1 MVRVSL
7 MRSVSLLKDYSLSL
21 IHWVFL
27 SFDLGT
33 ANETWQNQLLSLPT
47 PLKDRQVFRR
57 VTTILSLN
65 LSLNLSLIYLSLLNL
80 SSLLNLLSLIYLLSL
95 MIDAVAENF
104 QFQRNLFQF
113 CQNFHFFASTILNK
127 PNVKK
132 MKEMFKKYFLPL
144 AIQTKMLVDH
154 LNYLDCWLRSRHW
167 QGSVSKKYK
176 FHLKLP
182 KFFQFIAAIS
192 NLCLIKIKSII

>member
-47 PLKDRQVFRR
+47 PLKDRQLFRR
-57 VTTILSLN
+57 VTTI

-80 SSLLNLLSLIYLLSL
+80 SSLIYLSSL